1 MSEPIAYLLTFV
13 GYGTWLHGDERTST
27 DDEHNIYGTPKAEP
41 NVVRAHKHR
50 EDLPGEPVTF
60 DAAMRGAIDEA
71 IREVCTH
78 RGWILH
84 ALNVRTNHV
93 HAVVSAP
100 GVAPEKV
107 MSDFKAYATR
117 VLRKRNLVGQEQK
130 VWAYHGSMPRI
141 WKPEGLARAI
151 RYVNEAQGPELPML

>member
-1 MSEPIAYLLTFV
+1 MSLPLAYLLTFV
-13 GYGTWLHGDERTST
+13 GYGTWLPGDERTST

-41 NVVRAHKHR
+41 NIVREHKQSAK
-50 EDLPGEPVTF
+50 LPGEPVTF

-93 HAVVSAP
+93 HVVVSAP
-100 GVAPEKV
+100 DVAPEKV
-107 MSDFKAYATR
+107 MNDFKAYATR
-117 VLRKRNLVGQEQK
+117 RLRQRNLVGKDQT

-141 WKPEGLARAI
+141 WKPEELARAI
-151 RYVNEAQGPELPML
+151 RYVNEAQGPDLPMV